1 MVIDVIKNKTIP
13 LGRIGENEA
22 RQIRFDVGEIL
33 ASWPA
38 AAFTLL
44 NQRPQDDAAY
54 PVVSSAIRME
64 GTRLIWTVASGDVA
78 RTGHG
83 RLELVARQDDV
94 IVKSVIYSTITEP
107 ALDGSGEVPEPW
119 ESWVG
124 EVTDAAD
131 RAEAAAELL
140 ESPGAEA
147 TTLEPGQEATASYSG
162 GVFSFGIPKG
172 AKGDKGDTGETGATG
187 PQGPQGIQGERG
199 QKGDTGAQGP
209 KGDTGAT
216 GAQGPKGDKGDK
228 GDTGATGP
236 QGPQGPAGD
245 PTELID
251 DTTTTATDRAWSAS
265 KTAGE
270 LNNLNGAISQKYTK
284 PQNGIP
290 ASDLASGVIPAVPVQ
305 DVQVNGTSIVN
316 QGMANIPYVSN
327 STPGLVKVT
336 GYGLWYDGSS
346 GFIYVNKANST
357 QIKQGTQAYSPIVPE
372 LQHESTFYG
381 LAKAAG
387 ADMASV
393 SGATVGVYP
402 EAQKIAIQ
410 KMLGIY
416 EAPWELIRE
425 DTFTNESQATH
436 TISVDANGQS
446 FELTDVVLMF
456 ETPTQATQAK
466 ANGNLVLSD
475 GSAFLTSIYTSAW
488 TQEANAT
495 SHGCW
500 LVAERKGALVFIS
513 MKSQTTSGATY
524 GATLMQ
530 GYNEGFQGM
539 SQSIV
544 ESNNF
549 IVRQVKIAQVE
560 GKGHYK
566 LYGKRKWWT

>member
-1 MVIDVIKNKTIP
+1 MAIDAIKNKTIP

-44 NQRPQDDAAY
+44 HQRPQDDAAY

-140 ESPGAEA
+140 ESPGVEVEI
-147 TTLEPGQEATASYSG
+147 LEPDESGTGSYADG
-162 GVFSFGIPKG
+162 TFTFGIPRG
-172 AKGDKGDTGETGATG
+172 HDG
-187 PQGPQGIQGERG
+187 PQGPQGPRGFQGEKG
-199 QKGDTGAQGP
+199 PKGDTGAQGP

-216 GAQGPKGDKGDK
+216 GAQGPKGD
-228 GDTGATGP
+228 TGATGP
-236 QGPQGPAGD
+236 QGPQGPAGQPGD
-245 PTELID
+245 LID
-251 DTTTTATDRAWSAS
+251 DTTTTATDRAWSAK
-265 KTAGE
+265 KTAEE
-270 LNNLNGAISQKYTK
+270 LANLNGAINQKYTK
-284 PQNGIP
+284 PQSGIP
-290 ASDLASGVIPAVPVQ
+290 ATDLASGVIPSVPVQ
-305 DVQVNGTSIVN
+305 DVQVNGTSILS
-316 QGMANIPYVSN
+316 QGVANVPMAASGVLGVVKSVSDGGILIDAN
-327 STPGLVKVT
+327 GNVKTNPPGDTVIKT
-336 GYGLWYDGSS
+336 GTESRR
-346 GFIYVNKANST
+346 
-357 QIKQGTQAYSPIVPE
+357 PIVPYS
-372 LQHESTFYG
+372 QHVSTFYG

-416 EAPWELIRE
+416 ESPWELIRE
-425 DTFTNESQATH
+425 DTVTNATEADIEI
-436 TISVDANGQS
+436 TVDGNGNPL
-446 FELTDVVLMF
+446 ELTDIILYF
-456 ETPTQATQAK
+456 EIPTQSNASGIGSYGTKEFYYSSTEKDSVITGAQTIAANSSPYATVSEISQSNGLIRK
-466 ANGNLVLSD
+466 ATTEVSIKNNRRPFTIINSD
-475 GSAFLTSIYTSAW
+475 PNQI
-488 TQEANAT
+488 
-495 SHGCW
+495 
-500 LVAERKGALVFIS
+500 
-513 MKSQTTSGATY
+513 ATY
-524 GATLMQ
+524 
-530 GYNEGFQGM
+530 NFV
-539 SQSIV
+539 SQQRAYSKVTIKSITGTA
-544 ESNNF
+544 
-549 IVRQVKIAQVE
+549 K
-560 GKGHYK
+560 YK
-566 LYGKRKWWT
+566 LYGKRKWN

>member
-172 AKGDKGDTGETGATG
+172 
-187 PQGPQGIQGERG
+187 
-199 QKGDTGAQGP
+199 
-209 KGDTGAT
+209 
-216 GAQGPKGDKGDK
+216 DKGDK

-270 LNNLNGAISQKYTK
+270 LNNLNGAINQKYTK
-284 PQNGIP
+284 PNDGIP
-290 ASDLASGVIPAVPVQ
+290 ATDLASGVIPSVPVT
-305 DVQVNGTSIVN
+305 DVTVNGTSVLNNGTAVIPAAETGTFGAVKL
-316 QGMANIPYVSN
+316 ANGAGLYIH
-327 STPGLVKVT
+327 ST
-336 GYGLWYDGSS
+336 DSS
-346 GFIYVNKANST
+346 VRVQKSDSSLCKA
-357 QIKQGTQAYSPIVPE
+357 GTHEFRPIVPYC
-372 LQHESTFYG
+372 QHQSVFYG

-402 EAQKIAIQ
+402 DAQRSAISQ
-410 KMLGIY
+410 MLN
-416 EAPWELIRE
+416 APETVSGTTPSITAKAGVRYVCGEVATLTITAPASGCI
-425 DTFTNESQATH
+425 DVTFTSGSTATVL
-436 TISVDANGQS
+436 TVSSAKTGVTAIKWANGFDPSSLDANTRY
-446 FELTDVVLMF
+446 EVLID
-456 ETPTQATQAK
+456 
-466 ANGNLVLSD
+466 D
-475 GSAFLTSIYTSAW
+475 GEWGMVASW
-488 TQEANAT
+488 T
-495 SHGCW
+495 
-500 LVAERKGALVFIS
+500 
-513 MKSQTTSGATY
+513 
-524 GATLMQ
+524 
-530 GYNEGFQGM
+530 
-539 SQSIV
+539 
-544 ESNNF
+544 
-549 IVRQVKIAQVE
+549 
-560 GKGHYK
+560 
-566 LYGKRKWWT
+566 